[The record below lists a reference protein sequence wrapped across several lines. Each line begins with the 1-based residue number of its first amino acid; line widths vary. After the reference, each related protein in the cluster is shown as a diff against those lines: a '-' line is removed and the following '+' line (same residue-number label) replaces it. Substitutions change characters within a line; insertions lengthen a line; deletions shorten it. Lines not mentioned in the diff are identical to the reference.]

1 MAKNNFKKKKTLKR
15 SLRRNYTKKV
25 ASALLG
31 SRTLNIRKKN
41 RRSQKQRTTLRNKR
55 NTRVKIGGVWFFGK
69 SNAERERG
77 EEKQKQREAEE
88 RQREAEERQREA
100 EERLRED
107 EEAIKNRKE
116 RDRRSAE
123 REKEVIQKG
132 YYLEILPTI
141 KKISEEMARVRNDE
155 DAIHLFGQV
164 NTLIKTSPG
173 LSKEDEDSVKYKVMK
188 AFKSAKELNNFETQI
203 YRWYSGDYIDY
214 RGAFYTQF

>member
-31 SRTLNIRKKN
+31 SRTPNIRKKN

-55 NTRVKIGGVWFFGK
+55 NARAKVGGGWFGFGK
-69 SNAERERG
+69 SKE
-77 EEKQKQREAEE
+77 QREAEE
-88 RQREAEERQREA
+88 RQREAEERQREY
-100 EERLRED
+100 EERQRKE
-107 EEAIKNRKE
+107 EEAIKKRRETARRNAE
-116 RDRRSAE
+116 RD
-123 REKEVIQKG
+123 KEVKQKD

-141 KKISEEMARVRNDE
+141 KKISEEMAHVRNNE
-155 DAIHLFGQV
+155 DGKNLFRQV

-173 LSKEDEDSVKYKVMK
+173 LLKDDEDSVKYRVMK

-203 YRWYSGDYIDY
+203 YRWYSGDDIDY
-214 RGAFYTQF
+214 RGAFYTQI